1 MAAPGEEDRDDQD
14 GKELPDSARGE
25 YVPAELAAEHV
36 VVPQDGQ
43 QRAQGRG
50 RQRQPD
56 RHVVP
61 DVAGRGQPARDAHRD
76 HGGDGPA
83 GHRQLARPLPEQRG
97 IQLVTSQ
104 QEQEAEPH
112 VGQQLNGRRL
122 GQAEHVRADEDAAK
136 QEDDHLRNA
145 RARQQGDHDR
155 REHRDQP
162 HGHQV
167 SQPLV
172 KVHAALGPARPR
184 ACGPSRTVM
193 KSGIPPRA
201 TSPLN
206 ADLTASHPA
215 AHRPARVMPDPPPAH
230 TMRS

>member
-1 MAAPGEEDRDDQD
+1 MKWPRRVRKTAMIRMGKSSPTAP
-14 GKELPDSARGE
+14 RGE

-61 DVAGRGQPARDAHRD
+61 DVAGRGQPARDAYSD

-83 GHRQLARPLPEQRG
+83 HHRQLARPLPEQRG

-112 VGQQLNGRRL
+112 VGQQLDGRRL
-122 GQAEHVRADEDAAK
+122 GQAEHVRADEDAAD

-145 RARQQGDHDR
+145 RAWQQGDHDR
-155 REHRDQP
+155 REHRDQA

-172 KVHAALGPARPR
+172 KVHRAPRPR
-184 ACGPSRTVM
+184 ATTYIRPLPTVM
-193 KSGIPPRA
+193 QSGIRPRA
-201 TSPLN
+201 TSP
-206 ADLTASHPA
+206 PE
-215 AHRPARVMPDPPPAH
+215 R
-230 TMRS
+230 

>member
-1 MAAPGEEDRDDQD
+1 MSARAISSGSVVAVMNVISTRCRVGRA

-50 RQRQPD
+50 SQRQPD

-61 DVAGRGQPARDAHRD
+61 DVAGRGQPGRDAHRD

-83 GHRQLARPLPEQRG
+83 DYRQLARSLPEQGG

-112 VGQQLNGRRL
+112 AGQQLDGRGL
-122 GQAEHVRADEDAAK
+122 GQAEHVRADEDATD

-145 RARQQGDHDR
+145 RTRQQGDYER
-155 REHRDQP
+155 REHRHQP

-172 KVHAALGPARPR
+172 KVHGALGSARPR
-184 ACGPSRTVM
+184 ASGTSR
-193 KSGIPPRA
+193 R
-201 TSPLN
+201 
-206 ADLTASHPA
+206 
-215 AHRPARVMPDPPPAH
+215 
-230 TMRS
+230 